1 MPTTPSSVQ
10 RYSQASIA
18 MHWLMVLAFIGIYA
32 AINLTEIFPE
42 GDAGNAG
49 RQWAMDTHF
58 SLGLLV
64 FGLVWLRL
72 LFRLMGTTPAILPAP
87 PVWQEK
93 LAKLMHLALYAMM
106 VLMPVVGLVAVN
118 THGHSVTFFGLA
130 VPRLLEESERWSH
143 TIMRV
148 HELGGNVGYFL
159 IGAHAVA
166 GLFHHYVVK
175 DNTLRRM
182 WLK

>member
-58 SLGLLV
+58 FLGLLV
-64 FGLVWLRL
+64 FAMVWLRL
-72 LFRLMGTTPAILPAP
+72 LFRFLGGTPLIVPAP
-87 PVWQEK
+87 PAWQER

-106 VLMPVVGLVAVN
+106 VLMPLAGLAVVN
-118 THGHSVTFFGLA
+118 THGHADSLFGVTLPA
-130 VPRLLEESERWSH
+130 LLVNNEKWNH
-143 TIMRV
+143 TIMRI

-182 WLK
+182 LLK

>member
-1 MPTTPSSVQ
+1 MKIQTSTA
-10 RYSQASIA
+10 RYSRTSIA

-32 AINLTEIFPE
+32 AINLTDVFPE
-42 GDAGNAG
+42 GEEGAVG

-64 FGLVWLRL
+64 FALVWLRL
-72 LFRLMGTTPAILPAP
+72 LFRLMGTTPPIIPAP
-87 PVWQEK
+87 PAWQEK
-93 LAKLMHLALYAMM
+93 LAKLAHLALYAMM
-106 VLMPVVGLVAVN
+106 VLMPLAGLAAVN
-118 THGHSVTFFGLA
+118 THGHSVNFFGLA
-130 VPRLLEESERWSH
+130 VPQLLAESERWSH
-143 TIMRV
+143 TIMRI

-166 GLFHHYVVK
+166 ALFHHYVVK

-182 WLK
+182 LMR